1 MAETQLNLQKPQ
13 KPQTNTVAS
22 SQRLPLQ
29 QPRPV
34 VDPMVLDKCATYQ
47 KLIHRS
53 GIAKELLL
61 ALMIIDMIT
70 TLISG
75 FVVAGTETIRIL
87 TAATYTFGT
96 ALVLLP
102 ILIVSFIFCP
112 TPRQYGP
119 LLVVETN
126 RLPESSCALA
136 SLKRQLIQEGVNAIA
151 WKL

>member
-1 MAETQLNLQKPQ
+1 M
-13 KPQTNTVAS
+13 
-22 SQRLPLQ
+22 Q

-34 VDPMVLDKCATYQ
+34 VDPVILGKCAYYQ

-61 ALMIIDMIT
+61 ALMIVAMIT

-75 FVVAGTETIRIL
+75 IAVTVADSPRTL
-87 TAATYTFGT
+87 AAAIYTFDT

-102 ILIVSFIFCP
+102 ILIFSFIFCP

>member
-1 MAETQLNLQKPQ
+1 M
-13 KPQTNTVAS
+13 
-22 SQRLPLQ
+22 Q

-34 VDPMVLDKCATYQ
+34 VDPVILGKCANYQ

-61 ALMIIDMIT
+61 ALMIVDMIT
-70 TLISG
+70 TLVSG
-75 FVVAGTETIRIL
+75 LVVAGTGNPQIL
-87 TAATYTFGT
+87 TAATYTFDT

-102 ILIVSFIFCP
+102 ILIFSFIFCP

-136 SLKRQLIQEGVNAIA
+136 SLKKQLIQEGVNAVA

>member
-1 MAETQLNLQKPQ
+1 M
-13 KPQTNTVAS
+13 
-22 SQRLPLQ
+22 Q
-29 QPRPV
+29 QPRSV
-34 VDPMVLDKCATYQ
+34 VDSLVLDKCATYQ

-61 ALMIIDMIT
+61 ALMIVDMIT

-102 ILIVSFIFCP
+102 ILIFSFIFCP

-136 SLKRQLIQEGVNAIA
+136 SLKRQLIQEGVNAVA

>member
-1 MAETQLNLQKPQ
+1 M
-13 KPQTNTVAS
+13 
-22 SQRLPLQ
+22 Q

-34 VDPMVLDKCATYQ
+34 VDPLVLDKCAKYQ

-61 ALMIIDMIT
+61 ALMVVDMIT
-70 TLISG
+70 TLVSG
-75 FVVAGTETIRIL
+75 LVVAGTETTRIL
-87 TAATYTFGT
+87 TAATYTFDT

-102 ILIVSFIFCP
+102 ILIFSFIFCP

-119 LLVVETN
+119 LLMVETN

-136 SLKRQLIQEGVNAIA
+136 SLKKQLLQEGVNAVA

>member
-1 MAETQLNLQKPQ
+1 
-13 KPQTNTVAS
+13 
-22 SQRLPLQ
+22 
-29 QPRPV
+29 
-34 VDPMVLDKCATYQ
+34 MVLDKCATYQ

-61 ALMIIDMIT
+61 ALMIVAMIT

-75 FVVAGTETIRIL
+75 IAVTAADAPRTL
-87 TAATYTFGT
+87 AAATYTFG
-96 ALVLLP
+96 ASLVLLP
-102 ILIVSFIFCP
+102 ILIISFIFCP

-119 LLVVETN
+119 LLLVETN
-126 RLPESSCALA
+126 RLPESSCALT

>member
-1 MAETQLNLQKPQ
+1 M
-13 KPQTNTVAS
+13 
-22 SQRLPLQ
+22 Q

-34 VDPMVLDKCATYQ
+34 VDPVTLEKCAYYQ

-61 ALMIIDMIT
+61 ALMVVDMIT

-75 FVVAGTETIRIL
+75 IAVTAAETPKIL
-87 TAATYTFGT
+87 TAATYTFDT

-102 ILIVSFIFCP
+102 ILIFSFIFCP

-136 SLKRQLIQEGVNAIA
+136 SLKKQLIQEGVNAVA

>member
-1 MAETQLNLQKPQ
+1 M
-13 KPQTNTVAS
+13 
-22 SQRLPLQ
+22 Q

-34 VDPMVLDKCATYQ
+34 VDSLVLDKCAKYQ

-61 ALMIIDMIT
+61 ALMVVDMIT

-75 FVVAGTETIRIL
+75 FVVAGTETHRIF
-87 TAATYTFGT
+87 TAATYTFDT

-102 ILIVSFIFCP
+102 ILIFSFIFCP

-119 LLVVETN
+119 LLMVETN

>member
-1 MAETQLNLQKPQ
+1 M
-13 KPQTNTVAS
+13 
-22 SQRLPLQ
+22 Q

-34 VDPMVLDKCATYQ
+34 VDPLVLNKCATYQ

-61 ALMIIDMIT
+61 ALMIVDMIT

-96 ALVLLP
+96 ALTLLP

-136 SLKRQLIQEGVNAIA
+136 SLKKQLIQEGVNAIA

>member
-22 SQRLPLQ
+22 SQRLPMQ

-34 VDPMVLDKCATYQ
+34 VDPMVLYKCATYQ

-61 ALMIIDMIT
+61 ALMIVDMII

-75 FVVAGTETIRIL
+75 FVVAGTETTRIL
-87 TAATYTFGT
+87 TAATYIFDT

-102 ILIVSFIFCP
+102 ILIFSFIFCP

-119 LLVVETN
+119 LLLVETN

>member
-1 MAETQLNLQKPQ
+1 M
-13 KPQTNTVAS
+13 
-22 SQRLPLQ
+22 
-29 QPRPV
+29 
-34 VDPMVLDKCATYQ
+34 VDPLVLEKCAYYQ

-53 GIAKELLL
+53 GIAKVLLL
-61 ALMIIDMIT
+61 ALMIADMIIAF
-70 TLISG
+70 ISG
-75 FVVAGTETIRIL
+75 SVVAGAETTRIL

-102 ILIVSFIFCP
+102 ILIFSFIFCP